1 MGEQGDRKSP
11 EASSESLKKST
22 MTKKTSNGIIETIGG
37 FVMERSYRHMAHL
50 SCLRIANQ

>member
-11 EASSESLKKST
+11 EASSEQLKKT
-22 MTKKTSNGIIETIGG
+22 YNDKKASYGIIETIGG

-50 SCLRIANQ
+50 SCLRIANL